1 MLSSHHPK
9 RSHLIHGLSALLI
22 LSAGLVPAAQAATVA
37 KAKPKAAA
45 AATASAAPDEVE
57 LRFFPLPQ
65 QRQQIH
71 SLMRMK
77 VDMRM
82 EPVEGMSEEE
92 RAKMEQAMQAAKM
105 PMSMRSE
112 FDQQVTTT
120 AADKQGN
127 FLLQLRGKSLPLEM
141 SNAAGERVG
150 PPKAS
155 VDIKIDAK
163 LNQKTGSFESMKMAG
178 LDAASSGMS
187 EGLLKQLL
195 SSMSALEG
203 RRLKVGESAEMPL
216 DMALPI
222 PKGPGMDLKML
233 GRYTLVKLE
242 NGVADFDVGVNI
254 TMAINDNKA
263 EAAEASATVASSA
276 ASAADAAATPAPTSP
291 LMTASGQGQ
300 GRMSLR
306 VADRLILNQAM
317 NLAMSMRI
325 QAPGKPVMNMKADME
340 MEATGKSLKR

>member
-1 MLSSHHPK
+1 MLTSQHPK
-9 RSHLIHGLSALLI
+9 RSPLIHGFSALLI
-22 LSAGLVPAAQAATVA
+22 LSAGLLPAAQAASV
-37 KAKPKAAA
+37 KPKAAA
-45 AATASAAPDEVE
+45 AATASAATNEVE

-65 QRQQIH
+65 QRHQIH
-71 SLMRMK
+71 SVMRMK
-77 VDMRM
+77 MDMRM
-82 EPVEGMSEEE
+82 EPFEGMSEEE

-127 FLLQLRGKSLPLEM
+127 FQLQLRGKSLPLEM

-150 PPKAS
+150 PPKAT

-163 LNQKTGSFESMKMAG
+163 LNQKTGSFQSMKMAG
-178 LDAASSGMS
+178 MDAASSGLS
-187 EGLLKQLL
+187 DALLKQLL

-203 RRLKVGESAEMPL
+203 RRLKVGESTEMPL

-254 TMAINDNKA
+254 TMAMSDDKA
-263 EAAEASATVASSA
+263 EAAVAAAAAASSA
-276 ASAADAAATPAPTSP
+276 ASTPDAAASAPAAP
-291 LMTASGQGQ
+291 LMTAAGQGQ

-306 VADRLILNQAM
+306 VADRLVLNQAM
-317 NLAMSMRI
+317 NLAMNMRM
-325 QAPGKPVMNMKADME
+325 QAPGKPVMNMKLDME
-340 MEATGKSLKR
+340 MEASGKNLKR

>member
-1 MLSSHHPK
+1 MLTSQHPK
-9 RSHLIHGLSALLI
+9 RSLLTHGFSALLI
-22 LSAGLVPAAQAATVA
+22 LSAGLLPTAQAAS
-37 KAKPKAAA
+37 AKPKAAA
-45 AATASAAPDEVE
+45 AASASAATNEVE

-65 QRQQIH
+65 QRHQIH
-71 SLMRMK
+71 SVMRMK
-77 VDMRM
+77 MDMRM
-82 EPVEGMSEEE
+82 EPFEGMSEEE

-127 FLLQLRGKSLPLEM
+127 FQLQLRGKSLPLEM
-141 SNAAGERVG
+141 SNSAGERVG
-150 PPKAS
+150 PPKAT

-163 LNQKTGSFESMKMAG
+163 LNQKTGSFQSMKMAG
-178 LDAASSGMS
+178 MDAASSGLS

-254 TMAINDNKA
+254 TMAMNDDKA
-263 EAAEASATVASSA
+263 EAAAAAAAAASSA
-276 ASAADAAATPAPTSP
+276 ASAPDATASAPTTP

-300 GRMSLR
+300 GRMSWR
-306 VADRLILNQAM
+306 VADRLVLNQAM
-317 NLAMSMRI
+317 NLAMNMRM
-325 QAPGKPVMNMKADME
+325 QAPGKPVMNMKVDME
-340 MEATGKSLKR
+340 MEASGKNLKR